1 MENQAIRSARSAYM
15 AANTKQAAT
24 PGQRE
29 LLANLARLGLVSGGV
44 GAAYGAARGLGRM
57 LRTPPQLPLGS
68 GSNVP
73 AQLSVIDP
81 AKLPAPKEDDEL
93 QQPTKPAYKFAGAT
107 DYPNPIPGE
116 GIAGM
121 LPEPDNANVLTGS
134 GIPLTAAAAILPAM
148 GAYKGIS
155 GLFNQFR
162 KSEQTA
168 DLDAAK
174 QEYEDSLAKQYQN
187 VALGKTAEAKELTD
201 GIDALF
207 GKTAETWLD
216 KVMSAPPLSWAGL
229 DPKNLYGSAAAAS
242 TGGVLGNNAGE
253 GWNSLKGLGAAAMLG
268 TGAAAGKYMYDRS
281 LKTNPEAIMQEALKR
296 RSRQRRGVP
305 NVLTPQ
311 LMNEAE

>member
-1 MENQAIRSARSAYM
+1 MENQAIRSARVAYM
-15 AANTKQAAT
+15 AANTKEAAT

-29 LLANLARLGLVSGGV
+29 LLANLAKLGLVSGGV
-44 GAAYGAARGLGRM
+44 GATYGVARGLGRM
-57 LRTPPQLPLGS
+57 LHTPQLALGS

-73 AQLSVIDP
+73 TQLSVIDP
-81 AKLPAPKEDDEL
+81 ARLQAPEEDDEL

-107 DYPNPIPGE
+107 DYPSPIPGE

-134 GIPLTAAAAILPAM
+134 SIPLTAAATILPAV
-148 GAYKGIS
+148 GAYKGIR
-155 GLFNQFR
+155 GLFNKFR
-162 KSEQTA
+162 QSEQAA

-174 QEYEDSLAKQYQN
+174 KEYEASLAKQYQS
-187 VALGKTAEAKELTD
+187 VALGKTAEAKEITD

-216 KVMSAPPLSWAGL
+216 KIMSAPPLSWIGL
-229 DPKNLYGSAAAAS
+229 DPKNLYGSAAAAG
-242 TGGVLGNNAGE
+242 TNGALGNNASE
-253 GWNSLKGLGAAAMLG
+253 GWNSLKGLGTAAMLG

-281 LKTNPEAIMQEALKR
+281 LKTNPEAVMQEALKR

-311 LMNEAE
+311 LMNEDE

>member
-1 MENQAIRSARSAYM
+1 MENQAIRSARAAYI

-44 GAAYGAARGLGRM
+44 GATYGVARGLSRM
-57 LRTPPQLPLGS
+57 MQPPQLSLGS

-73 AQLSVIDP
+73 TQLSVIDP
-81 AKLPAPKEDDEL
+81 AKLSVPEEEDTM
-93 QQPTKPAYKFAGAT
+93 QQPVKPAYKAAVAT
-107 DYPNPIPGE
+107 DYPQAIPGE

-121 LPEPDNANVLTGS
+121 LPEPDNANVLTGRS
-134 GIPLTAAAAILPAM
+134 IPLTAAAAILPAV

-162 KSEQTA
+162 KSEQAA

-174 QEYEDSLAKQYQN
+174 KEYEDSLAKQYQN

-229 DPKNLYGSAAAAS
+229 DPKNLYGSAAAAG
-242 TGGVLGNNAGE
+242 TEGLLGNNASE
-253 GWNSLKGLGAAAMLG
+253 GWNSLKGLGTAAMLG
-268 TGAAAGKYMYDRS
+268 TGVAAGKYMYDRS
-281 LKTNPEAIMQEALKR
+281 KKTNPEAIMQEALKR

-311 LMNEAE
+311 LMSESE

>member
-1 MENQAIRSARSAYM
+1 MENQAIRSARAAYM

-44 GAAYGAARGLGRM
+44 GATYGVAKGLGRM
-57 LRTPPQLPLGS
+57 LQPATQLPLGS

-73 AQLSVIDP
+73 TQLAVIDP
-81 AKLPAPKEDDEL
+81 AKLAVPEEEDEL
-93 QQPTKPAYKFAGAT
+93 QQPAKPAYKFAVAT
-107 DYPNPIPGE
+107 DYPNAIPGE
-116 GIAGM
+116 SIAGM

-134 GIPLTAAAAILPAM
+134 SIPLTAAAAILPAV
-148 GAYKGIS
+148 GAYKGIR

-162 KSEQTA
+162 KSEQAA

-174 QEYEDSLAKQYQN
+174 QDYEDSLAKQYQS
-187 VALGKTAEAKELTD
+187 VALGKAAEAKELTD

-229 DPKNLYGSAAAAS
+229 DPKNLYGSAAAAG
-242 TGGVLGNNAGE
+242 TEGLLGNNASE

-281 LKTNPEAIMQEALKR
+281 KKTNPEAIMQEALKR

>member
-1 MENQAIRSARSAYM
+1 MANQAIRSAKAAYM

-44 GAAYGAARGLGRM
+44 GATYGVARGLGRM
-57 LRTPPQLPLGS
+57 MQPAPQLSLGS

-73 AQLSVIDP
+73 SQLSVIDP
-81 AKLPAPKEDDEL
+81 AKLNAPEEDDEL
-93 QQPTKPAYKFAGAT
+93 QQPTKPAYKFAGTT
-107 DYPNPIPGE
+107 DYPNAIPGE

-121 LPEPDNANVLTGS
+121 LPEPDNANVLTGGS
-134 GIPLTAAAAILPAM
+134 IPLTAAAAILPAM
-148 GAYKGIS
+148 GAYKGIR

-174 QEYEDSLAKQYQN
+174 QEYDAALAKQYQN
-187 VALGKTAEAKELTD
+187 VALGKTAEAKELAD
-201 GIDALF
+201 EIDAMF

-229 DPKNLYGSAAAAS
+229 DPKNLYGSAAAAG
-242 TGGVLGNNAGE
+242 TNGALGNNANE

>member
-1 MENQAIRSARSAYM
+1 MENQTIRSARAAYM

-44 GAAYGAARGLGRM
+44 GATYGVARGLGRM
-57 LRTPPQLPLGS
+57 LQPPAQLPLGS

-73 AQLSVIDP
+73 TQLSVIDP
-81 AKLPAPKEDDEL
+81 AKLSAPEEDDEP

-107 DYPNPIPGE
+107 DYPNAIPGE

-121 LPEPDNANVLTGS
+121 LPDPDNANVLTGS
-134 GIPLTAAAAILPAM
+134 SIPLTAAAAILPAM
-148 GAYKGIS
+148 GAYKGIR

-168 DLDAAK
+168 ELDAAK
-174 QEYEDSLAKQYQN
+174 KEYEDSLAKQYQS

-216 KVMSAPPLSWAGL
+216 KVMSAPPLSWVGL
-229 DPKNLYGSAAAAS
+229 APKHLYGSAAAAG
-242 TGGVLGNNAGE
+242 TEGILGNNASE
-253 GWNSLKGLGAAAMLG
+253 GWNSLKGLGTAAMLG

-281 LKTNPEAIMQEALKR
+281 KKTNPEAIMQEALKR

-311 LMNEAE
+311 LMNEVE

>member
-1 MENQAIRSARSAYM
+1 MENQTIRSARAAYM

-29 LLANLARLGLVSGGV
+29 LLANLARLGLISGGV
-44 GAAYGAARGLGRM
+44 GATYGVARGLGRM
-57 LRTPPQLPLGS
+57 MQPPAQLPLGS

-73 AQLSVIDP
+73 TQLSVIDP
-81 AKLPAPKEDDEL
+81 AKLSAPEEDDEL
-93 QQPTKPAYKFAGAT
+93 QQPTKPAYKFAT
-107 DYPNPIPGE
+107 DYTNPIPGE

-121 LPEPDNANVLTGS
+121 LPQPDNTNVLTGGS
-134 GIPLTAAAAILPAM
+134 IPLTAAAAILPAM
-148 GAYKGIS
+148 GAYKGIR

-162 KSEQTA
+162 KSEQAA

-174 QEYEDSLAKQYQN
+174 KEYEDSLAKQYQS

-229 DPKNLYGSAAAAS
+229 DPKNLYGSAAAAG
-242 TGGVLGNNAGE
+242 TEGLLGNNANE
-253 GWNSLKGLGAAAMLG
+253 GWNSLKGLGTAAMLG
-268 TGAAAGKYMYDRS
+268 TGAVAGKYMYDRS
-281 LKTNPEAIMQEALKR
+281 KKTNPEAIMQEALKR